1 MDTPRPTRPP
11 FRWATDFLSI
21 GVTGTNGKTST
32 TAMVA
37 ATMRAAQH
45 GVVRIGTLG
54 YHVDDA
60 VGDPG
65 WEKIERTPSAKGF
78 YEVLN
83 HARDRGI
90 RHAALEVTS
99 HALARNYAK
108 RWRFDHAVF
117 TNLSPDHLDEHQ
129 TWEHYL
135 ASKAQLF
142 VHLGPG
148 QTAVLN
154 AADQHALFIDQAMP
168 PDIRRLWFASPT
180 RGPALHEADL
190 AAREVEVTPAGTRVT
205 LVPSPLAEQLGSELH
220 VTMVGDVFAEN
231 ALAAA
236 LVCSAAGFSPEA
248 IRQGL
253 LCPAVPGRFEVISQ
267 APTVV
272 VDFAHT
278 PDALARTCATA
289 KRLAKRRLIVVM
301 GAGGNR
307 SVEKRGPMGRATA
320 AVADLVL
327 VTTDNPRDEDPA
339 AIAAAVIAG
348 ASSAGHAEIRS
359 IADRRE
365 AIEAAIAA
373 ARDGDVVVVAGK
385 GHETGQEIGGETLP
399 FSDVDEVRR
408 ITDNGSATRL
418 GPASGR
424 TRG

>member
-1 MDTPRPTRPP
+1 MDTPRPTPP
-11 FRWATDFLSI
+11 PYRWATDFLTI

-54 YHVDDA
+54 YHLDDA
-60 VGDPG
+60 SGDPG
-65 WEKIERTPSAKGF
+65 WEKIERKPSAKGF
-78 YEVLN
+78 YDVLE
-83 HARDRGI
+83 HAHGRGV

-168 PDIRRLWFASPT
+168 PDIHRMWFASPT
-180 RGPALHEADL
+180 RGPALRETDL
-190 AAREVEVTPAGTRVT
+190 AARDVEVTPAGTRVT
-205 LVPSPLAEQLGSELH
+205 LAPSPLAEQLGSELL

-236 LVCSAAGFSPEA
+236 VVCSAAGFSPHA
-248 IRQGL
+248 IAQGL
-253 LCPAVPGRFEVISQ
+253 RCPAVPGRFEVISRE
-267 APTVV
+267 PTVV

-307 SVEKRGPMGRATA
+307 SVEKRGPMGRETA
-320 AVADLVL
+320 ARADLMF

-339 AIAAAVIAG
+339 VIAAAVVAG
-348 ASSAGHAEIRS
+348 AEGAAHAEIRS
-359 IADRRE
+359 IPDRRE
-365 AIEAAIAA
+365 AIQAAVAA
-373 ARDGDVVVVAGK
+373 AREGDVVVVAGK

-408 ITDNGSATRL
+408 ITSA
-418 GPASGR
+418 GAAPKQP
-424 TRG
+424 